1 MTTTTIDRADAA
13 AGAPPASA
21 PAGQQ
26 WPALWR
32 LEWWRLVRTHRIVA
46 VLATYVFF
54 GATAAPMAR
63 YTGELVQRF
72 GGGVQV
78 TLPPVRAVDGFAN
91 YISNTSQLGLL
102 VFAMVISSAL
112 TLDAH
117 REMAV
122 FMRTR
127 VHHRRDLVLPRYA
140 VNLLAAA
147 VSFTV
152 GALCTWYGTALLL
165 GPVDAVGVVI
175 GVVLQIVYLAFIGAA
190 AAAFGTH
197 LRSAMTT
204 AAATL
209 GLALALAIV
218 GVVEPL
224 GVWLPSRLLGA
235 LSTLPAG
242 GDAAPFARS
251 LIATIA
257 ATVLLLLVAVRG
269 AGPPDGVGTSR
280 SIRDFGPWRRRPNRS
295 TITP

>member
-1 MTTTTIDRADAA
+1 MTATDRPPVA
-13 AGAPPASA
+13 AGREAR
-21 PAGQQ
+21 Q

-46 VLATYVFF
+46 LLATYVFF

-63 YTGELVQRF
+63 YAGELVQRF

-78 TLPPVRAVDGFAN
+78 TMPPTRPVDGFTN
-91 YISNTSQLGLL
+91 YISNTNQLGLL
-102 VFAMVISSAL
+102 VFVMVISSAL

-127 VHHRRDLVLPRYA
+127 VRHPRDLVLPRYA
-140 VNLLAAA
+140 VNLAAA
-147 VSFTV
+147 VASFVV

-165 GPVDAVGVVI
+165 GPVDAGGVAI
-175 GVVLQIVYLAFIGAA
+175 GVVLQVAYLACIGAVA
-190 AAAFGTH
+190 AALGVR

-209 GLALALAIV
+209 GLALVLAIL
-218 GVVEPL
+218 GAIEPL
-224 GVWLPSRLLGA
+224 GAWLPSSLLGA

-242 GDAAPFARS
+242 ADASTFARP
-251 LIATIA
+251 LAVTIGV
-257 ATVLLLLVAVRG
+257 TVVLLVAAVRG
-269 AGPPDGVGTSR
+269 AR
-280 SIRDFGPWRRRPNRS
+280 ARRR
-295 TITP
+295 